1 MKKQPKRALSPVERD
16 IQRRN
21 GIIGR
26 NCDQIKQ
33 LEASIAQ
40 QVKNLRHK
48 NAEHEQIIQA
58 LKASLLL

>member
-48 NAEHEQIIQA
+48 NAEHE
-58 LKASLLL
+58 